1 MRVRVLHFGV
11 LQELFG
17 TADEAVELPAGATV
31 GELLGVLRARTSN
44 QAMGDK
50 DQERL
55 WRSIAVAVNQEYG
68 SPGSTLREGDEVALL
83 PPVSGGSDEGKEGMF
98 RGLKPR
104 VFGAFDVR
112 AKARTY
118 LRRKGEGHAD

>member
-1 MRVRVLHFGV
+1 MQVRVLYFGV

-17 TADEAVELPAGATV
+17 TAGEPVELPDGATV
-31 GELLGVLRARTSN
+31 GALVRVLRDRTSN
-44 QAMGDK
+44 QAMGAK
-50 DQERL
+50 EQERL

-68 SPGSTLREGDEVALL
+68 SPGAVLREADEVALL
-83 PPVSGGSDEGKEGMF
+83 PPVSGGRDEGKQGMSQ
-98 RGLKPR
+98 GLKPW

-118 LRRKGEGHAD
+118 LRRKSEGHAD